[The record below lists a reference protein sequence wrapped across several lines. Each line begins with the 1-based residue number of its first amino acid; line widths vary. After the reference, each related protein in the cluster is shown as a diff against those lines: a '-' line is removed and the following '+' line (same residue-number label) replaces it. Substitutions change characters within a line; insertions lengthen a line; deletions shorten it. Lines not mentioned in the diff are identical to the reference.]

1 MDILHAIILGIIEG
15 LTEFLPVSSTGH
27 LVLASD
33 VLRIEQTEFVK
44 SFEIAIQSGAIL
56 AVLAL
61 YWKKLFLDLKI
72 LKRVMVSFVPTA
84 IIGIIL
90 YRTFKDVLL
99 GNETIVVV
107 SLVVVGAI
115 IILFE
120 VLVGDR
126 RSSGSDI
133 SDMSYKKC
141 FLVGVCQAVS
151 IIPGVSRAGAT
162 IIGGMA
168 LGFKRETIVR
178 FSFLLAIPTMI
189 SATGYDLVQ
198 SSPSFTADEFGILAV
213 GFAVSFIV
221 AILAIKVFLKFVQ
234 SNNLVSFGAYR
245 IAIGI
250 VFFLVMGI

>member
-33 VLRIEQTEFVK
+33 VLGIEQTEFVK

-115 IILFE
+115 IVLFE

-213 GFAVSFIV
+213 GFAVSFVV

-250 VFFLVMGI
+250 VFFLIMGI